1 MTSSFLLCCQ
11 EAADAR
17 AARPRV
23 SAPVHHSSLFSRPAH
38 RRPVDSEDHRAPT
51 GDTDASS
58 FTPGGC
64 YNKLA
69 LYASLSGLRGNGA
82 RRAGGFRHH
91 LVLVGNTAAQKN
103 MDPAYKTNAEL
114 ETPTATHTFTHPV
127 GSKGK
132 STAIHSMCLRASA
145 SGNTLVIVKIST
157 PMRPLFPFEI
167 VAFCQDVTQL
177 PRLIV
182 TRSCLSRLS
191 SAVRSAGRRA
201 RVRFRT
207 VQVDQKKAPALHFV
221 ITDDRAA
228 RMVGGERVREAA
240 LERSEGSTLRGHGG
254 G

>member
-1 MTSSFLLCCQ
+1 MPGQ
-11 EAADAR
+11 
-17 AARPRV
+17 RV
-23 SAPVHHSSLFSRPAH
+23 HACRHRFIIRHCFHVQHIGGQLILRTIEH
-38 RRPVDSEDHRAPT
+38 RRPTRMLRPSRQEAVTISWRCTLPSAVCAVMGPAEQAAFAIT
-51 GDTDASS
+51 W
-58 FTPGGC
+58 C
-64 YNKLA
+64 
-69 LYASLSGLRGNGA
+69 SLVTLLRKK
-82 RRAGGFRHH
+82 
-91 LVLVGNTAAQKN
+91 KN

-240 LERSEGSTLRGHGG
+240 LERSEESTLRGHGG